1 MKRTLSLSALAL
13 LTIIASTLL
22 RSPASAA
29 INSVVPISAELTTS
43 IAGKLFPAGLKLNTG
58 NLLITEPEV
67 IFVDSERL
75 ALKVRIQAYYHR
87 PNQDI
92 AISEM
97 GRAQISGGL
106 DFDPETRQILLHNPS
121 IDTLDFDRQ
130 NEASRDFR
138 SDISENWL
146 NQVPNPMRIDIPPHP
161 YIILFKDNIRS
172 VTYDGQNINVVIA
185 YE

>member
-1 MKRTLSLSALAL
+1 MNRTLSISALAL
-13 LTIIASTLL
+13 FTIIASTFI

-29 INSVVPISAELTTS
+29 INSVVPISQELATS
-43 IAGKLFPAGLKLNTG
+43 IAGKLFPAGLDLNTG
-58 NLLITEPEV
+58 NLLITKPEMV
-67 IFVDSERL
+67 FVDSERL

-87 PNQDI
+87 PDQGI

-97 GRAQISGGL
+97 GWAQISGGL

-130 NEASRDFR
+130 NEASRDFH
-138 SDISENWL
+138 SDIFENWQK
-146 NQVPNPMRIDIPPHP
+146 QVPNPMRTDIPPHP
-161 YIILFKDNIRS
+161 YIILFRDSIKN
-172 VTYDGQNINVVIA
+172 VTYDGQNINVEIA

>member
-1 MKRTLSLSALAL
+1 MKRTLSLSALVL
-13 LTIIASTLL
+13 FTIIASTVL
-22 RSPASAA
+22 RNPALAG
-29 INSVVPISAELTTS
+29 INSVVPISQELATS
-43 IAGKLFPAGLKLNTG
+43 IASKLFPAGLDLNTG

-67 IFVDSERL
+67 VFVDSERL

-87 PNQDI
+87 PDLDI

-97 GRAQISGGL
+97 GWAKISGGL

-130 NEASRDFR
+130 NDSSRDFR

-146 NQVPNPMRIDIPPHP
+146 KQVTNPMRTDIPPHP

-172 VTYDGQNINVVIA
+172 VAYDGQNINVEIA

>member
-1 MKRTLSLSALAL
+1 MKRILSISALAL
-13 LTIIASTLL
+13 FTIIASTLL
-22 RSPASAA
+22 RNSALAA
-29 INSVVPISAELTTS
+29 ISSMVPISQELATS
-43 IAGKLFPAGLKLNTG
+43 IAGKLFPAGLDLNTG

-67 IFVDSERL
+67 VFVDSERL

-87 PNQDI
+87 PDQGI

-97 GRAQISGGL
+97 GWAQISGGL

-130 NEASRDFR
+130 NEASRNFR

-146 NQVPNPMRIDIPPHP
+146 NQVPNPMRTDIPSHP
-161 YIILFKDNIRS
+161 YIILFRDNIRN
-172 VTYDGQNINVVIA
+172 VTYDGQNISVEIA